1 MSVDGF
7 VEVVDEDRLAERVA
21 RLGERISIDYAGL
34 DPVLVGVLQGS
45 VIFTADLI
53 RHVTVPAEVDFLS
66 LTRFGGQGRVGIAM
80 DTEVSLEGRHVIV
93 VEDIVDTGLTLT
105 TLRRLLEAR
114 GVASLATAAL
124 IDKASRRIVSVDLE
138 YRGFEV
144 GDEFLLGYGLDWE
157 GRYRNVRSLWA
168 VMDLARAVSGP
179 RLVRRDRIPG
189 TVIGWTH
196 GRSGSDGVDRGPAGA
211 SLADPDPAAAGAV
224 RTAVP
229 PHLDR
234 QQRSLRHRPGAR
246 GLRAGAADD
255 PRSPQAGGRGP
266 RGFGRPGGR
275 DRAGRRHLSSPT
287 WSCAATATRSTS
299 PPRPSDAVALAARTA
314 TPLFAS
320 RAVLDEVGVEIQDS
334 VLGDDDDELGEDEIE
349 RFREF
354 LADVQPEDFDPG
366 SRGRPSRHRS

>member
-21 RLGERISIDYAGL
+21 RLGEQISVDYAGL

-105 TLRRLLEAR
+105 ALRRLLEAR
-114 GVASLATAAL
+114 GVASLATVAL
-124 IDKASRRIVSVDLE
+124 IDKASRRIVERRPRVPGL
-138 YRGFEV
+138 RGRRRVPARVRARLGGAVPQRALTV
-144 GDEFLLGYGLDWE
+144 GGDGPAG
-157 GRYRNVRSLWA
+157 
-168 VMDLARAVSGP
+168 AVSGP

-196 GRSGSDGVDRGPAGA
+196 GRSGSDGVGRGPAGA
-211 SLADPDPAAAGAV
+211 SLADPDRAV
-224 RTAVP
+224 ARESGTAVP

-234 QQRSLRHRPGAR
+234 QQRGHRHRLGAR
-246 GLRAGAADD
+246 SASS
-255 PRSPQAGGRGP
+255 RSGR
-266 RGFGRPGGR
+266 
-275 DRAGRRHLSSPT
+275 
-287 WSCAATATRSTS
+287 
-299 PPRPSDAVALAARTA
+299 
-314 TPLFAS
+314 
-320 RAVLDEVGVEIQDS
+320 
-334 VLGDDDDELGEDEIE
+334 
-349 RFREF
+349 
-354 LADVQPEDFDPG
+354 
-366 SRGRPSRHRS
+366 